1 MIPSAGELV
10 ERVWVP
16 PQTALVG
23 LVVRLNNA
31 NTILG
36 L

>member
-10 ERVWVP
+10 ERAWV

-23 LVVRLNNA
+23 LVVCLNNA
-31 NTILG
+31 NAILG